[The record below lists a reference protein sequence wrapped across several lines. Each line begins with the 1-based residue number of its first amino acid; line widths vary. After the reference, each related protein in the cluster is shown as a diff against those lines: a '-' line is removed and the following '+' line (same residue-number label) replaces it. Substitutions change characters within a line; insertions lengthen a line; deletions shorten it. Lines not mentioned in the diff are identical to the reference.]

1 MSKKVGRDNFDMDAE
16 TLSRFQQAVDLL
28 GERGQAAKTIGISR
42 DALQKAYHG
51 HSSPKF
57 EVVKRICLKA
67 NISLDWLAT
76 GRAEFRTE
84 ESDPWKLRSN
94 LAFIYD
100 MSKRP
105 KIGDVAYFENEN
117 GKGLLGIIESESKET
132 YTVVLVEHGRASKSK
147 TQSINKKDLSG
158 VFPAQMIRSFSDVV

>member
-1 MSKKVGRDNFDMDAE
+1 MTKKVSRDNFDMDAE

-57 EVVKRICLKA
+57 EVVKRICMRA

-84 ESDPWKLRSN
+84 DSDPWKLPSN
-94 LAFIYD
+94 QAFIYD
-100 MSKRP
+100 VNKSP
-105 KIGDVAYFENEN
+105 KIGELTYFEKED
-117 GKGLLGIIESESKET
+117 GKGLLGILKSESKET
-132 YTVVLVEHGRASKSK
+132 YTVVLVEHGRASNSK
-147 TQSINKKDLSG
+147 IQSISKNDLIG
-158 VFPAQMIRSFSDVV
+158 VFPAQMIRSFSDD